1 MGSQTEV
8 NNNQVLGVDDYESS
22 QEMLRTSL
30 VVNIEKRGFEEEQ
43 GGEDLEA
50 VNLAMVAVQENEGKV
65 DKIGTASSME
75 EVDMNKTDLVE
86 DVKTERNLKDKGR
99 GNDSGGTDE
108 VESVLFEET
117 KTEGNFIEKRRAVMS
132 EVTDESVLNKK
143 LDVADDLSTDDTVS
157 VLELDVTAMKNFEEK
172 EDEVSRL
179 LFALRAL
186 CTSDNTDVVLL
197 CGAWQMRAHSQV
209 LRARSRTLGEL
220 LGSTIDLPTKSITKL
235 RLNMDPGALGIA
247 VNYMYFNEFGNWDG
261 GTALEKV
268 VEAASE
274 LRVPGLL
281 QACVPILDRVG
292 LVDAFKVLLV
302 AEATGL
308 EELVEAAVRRVN
320 REKGTLV
327 RDPMF
332 RESLVHQ
339 PTVLLRLYQELAI
352 EKEHMEEEQLTN
364 FGARRGDLRACYGCG
379 ACSTGDYCSWCN
391 YRPASSR

>member
-1 MGSQTEV
+1 MLKIMCSQAAEV
-8 NNNQVLGVDDYESS
+8 NNNEMQGIDGNSGVDCKSPREIP
-22 QEMLRTSL
+22 RTAL
-30 VVNIEKRGFEEEQ
+30 GENIETRRSQ
-43 GGEDLEA
+43 GGEDGIGEA
-50 VNLAMVAVQENEGKV
+50 NHFDQVKEG
-65 DKIGTASSME
+65 
-75 EVDMNKTDLVE
+75 EVEAGGMTLSRADVGDVYQTELVE
-86 DVKTERNLKDKGR
+86 
-99 GNDSGGTDE
+99 SA
-108 VESVLFEET
+108 LFEET
-117 KTEGNFIEKRRAVMS
+117 KTEGNFIEKRRAVIF
-132 EVTDESVLNKK
+132 EVTDESLLDKK
-143 LDVADDLSTDDTVS
+143 LDVADDLSTDDMVS
-157 VLELDVTAMKNFEEK
+157 ELELDSKVVKNFEEK

-209 LRARSRTLGEL
+209 LQARSRTLGEL
-220 LGSTIDLPTKSITKL
+220 LGSTIDLSTKSISKL

-247 VNYMYFNEFGNWDG
+247 VDYMYFNEFGNWDG

-292 LVDAFKVLLV
+292 LVDAFKVLVV

-308 EELVEAAVRRVN
+308 EELVEAAVRRMN

-327 RDPMF
+327 RDPIF

-364 FGARRGDLRACYGCG
+364 LGARGGDLRACYGCG
-379 ACSTGDYCSWCN
+379 ACSTGDFCSWCN

>member
-1 MGSQTEV
+1 MLKIMCSQAAEV
-8 NNNQVLGVDDYESS
+8 NNNEMQGIDGNSGVDCKSPREIP
-22 QEMLRTSL
+22 RTAL
-30 VVNIEKRGFEEEQ
+30 GENIETRRSQ
-43 GGEDLEA
+43 GGEDGIGEA
-50 VNLAMVAVQENEGKV
+50 NHFDQVKEG
-65 DKIGTASSME
+65 
-75 EVDMNKTDLVE
+75 EVEAGGMTLSRADVGDVYQTELVE
-86 DVKTERNLKDKGR
+86 
-99 GNDSGGTDE
+99 SA
-108 VESVLFEET
+108 LFEET
-117 KTEGNFIEKRRAVMS
+117 KTEGNFIEKRRAVIF
-132 EVTDESVLNKK
+132 EVTDESLLNKK
-143 LDVADDLSTDDTVS
+143 LDVADDLSTYDTVS
-157 VLELDVTAMKNFEEK
+157 VLELDSKAVKNFEEK

-220 LGSTIDLPTKSITKL
+220 LGSTIDLSTKSITKL
-235 RLNMDPGALGIA
+235 RLKMDPGALGIV

-261 GTALEKV
+261 GTALAKV

-274 LRVPGLL
+274 LRVSGLL

-292 LVDAFKVLLV
+292 LEDAFKVLVV

-332 RESLVHQ
+332 GESLVQQ

-364 FGARRGDLRACYGCG
+364 LGARGGDLRACYGCG
-379 ACSTGDYCSWCN
+379 ACSTGDFCSWCN

>member
-1 MGSQTEV
+1 MLKVMCSQAAEV
-8 NNNQVLGVDDYESS
+8 NNNEMQGIDENSGVDCKSPREIP
-22 QEMLRTSL
+22 RTAL
-30 VVNIEKRGFEEEQ
+30 GENIETRRSQ
-43 GGEDLEA
+43 GGEDGIGEA
-50 VNLAMVAVQENEGKV
+50 NHFDQVKEG
-65 DKIGTASSME
+65 
-75 EVDMNKTDLVE
+75 EVEAGGMTLSRADVGDVYQTELVE
-86 DVKTERNLKDKGR
+86 
-99 GNDSGGTDE
+99 SA
-108 VESVLFEET
+108 LFEET
-117 KTEGNFIEKRRAVMS
+117 KTEGNFIEKRRAVIF
-132 EVTDESVLNKK
+132 EVTDESLLDKK
-143 LDVADDLSTDDTVS
+143 LDVADDLSTDDMVS
-157 VLELDVTAMKNFEEK
+157 ELELDSKVVKNFEEK

-209 LRARSRTLGEL
+209 LRARSHTLGEL
-220 LGSTIDLPTKSITKL
+220 LGSTIDLPSKSITKL

-292 LVDAFKVLLV
+292 LVDAFKVLVV
-302 AEATGL
+302 AETKGL

-332 RESLVHQ
+332 RESLVQQ
-339 PTVLLRLYQELAI
+339 PTLLLRLYQELAI
-352 EKEHMEEEQLTN
+352 EKEHVEEEQLTN
-364 FGARRGDLRACYGCG
+364 FGARGGDLRACYGCG
-379 ACSTGDYCSWCN
+379 ACSTGYYCSWCN
-391 YRPASSR
+391 YRPAGSR